1 MSQIALLKETVHA
14 LERAGVRYLL
24 SGSLAS
30 SLQGEPRATHD
41 IDLVVEV
48 DARLVEALAE
58 AFHADRYFFDPDAAR
73 DALGRGGMFNLL
85 DTTAGDKID
94 FWMLTDDPFDA
105 SRFERRL
112 GVEAFGTRIWV
123 SSPEDTILQKLRWA
137 ACGGG
142 SERQVRDAVGVYEV
156 QRGELDEQY
165 LDVWAERLGVVASMA
180 AVRAAAAPG
189 A

>member
-1 MSQIALLKETVHA
+1 MSQIDLLTGAVRA
-14 LERAGVRYLL
+14 LESVGVRYLL

-48 DARLVEALAE
+48 DARLIDALAE
-58 AFHADRYFFDPDAAR
+58 AFGTDRYFFDPRAAR
-73 DALGRGGMFNLL
+73 DALGRRAMFNLL

-105 SRFERRL
+105 SRFARRVS
-112 GVEAFGTRIWV
+112 VEAFGLNLWV

-137 ACGGG
+137 AASGG
-142 SERQVRDAVGVYEV
+142 SERQMRDAVGVYEV
-156 QRGELDEQY
+156 QGGVLDEEY
-165 LDVWAERLGVVASMA
+165 LDSWAERLGLSGLLAEA
-180 AVRAAAAPG
+180 RAAASSG

>member
-1 MSQIALLKETVHA
+1 MSQIGLLTEAVRA
-14 LERAGVRYLL
+14 LESAGVRYLL

-48 DARLVEALAE
+48 DSRLVSALAE
-58 AFHADRYFFDPDAAR
+58 AFGADPYFFDPRAAR
-73 DALGRGGMFNLL
+73 DALGRRGMFNLL
-85 DTTAGDKID
+85 DTAGGDKID

-105 SRFERRL
+105 SRFARRIS
-112 GVEAFGTRIWV
+112 VEAFDLSLWV

-137 ACGGG
+137 AASGG
-142 SERQVRDAVGVYEV
+142 SQRQMRDAVGVYEV
-156 QRGELDEQY
+156 QHGELDETY
-165 LDVWAERLGVVASMA
+165 LDAWADRLGISELLTE
-180 AVRAAAAPG
+180 VRAAASSG